1 MASRATA
8 GRQKM
13 TTESDEFVR
22 LADPFRRE
30 LLVHCY
36 RMLGSVDDAEDL
48 VQETY
53 LRAWRAY
60 DDFEGRSS
68 LRTWLYRIA
77 TLACL
82 TALEHRSRRVL
93 PSALVPATGDPAAP
107 MRRPDRDE
115 AFVEPL
121 PDVLARTD
129 TADPATIVESRDEMR
144 LAWTV
149 AVQNLSAKQRA
160 VLILRDVLAWRASEV
175 AELLDCS
182 TAAVNSALQRAR
194 SQMQRLGD
202 EPESTAGPR
211 PQAGHEQLEAYV
223 SAFENADV
231 AKLVKLLRHDVVLE
245 MPPFL
250 NWFSG
255 RDPVVRF
262 LAARCTGGGIRML
275 PTAANGQPAV
285 IAYFPEE
292 DRPGDLLHART
303 LHVLT
308 TTESGVSRIVAYRD
322 KAVVSRFGLPAT
334 LSALARQA

>member
-1 MASRATA
+1 MVTSD
-8 GRQKM
+8 
-13 TTESDEFVR
+13 SDEFVR

-77 TLACL
+77 TSACL
-82 TALEHRSRRVL
+82 TALERRSRRLL
-93 PSALVPATGDPAAP
+93 PSALVPPTSDPTAP
-107 MRRPDRDE
+107 LRRPADDE

-121 PDVLARTD
+121 PDASARPD
-129 TADPATIVESRDEMR
+129 TADPAAIIESRDGVR
-144 LAWTV
+144 LAWTA

-160 VLILRDVLAWRASEV
+160 VLILRDVLAWHASEV

-194 SQMQRLGD
+194 AQMQQLTD
-202 EPESTAGPR
+202 EDETKAGPPAEAVR
-211 PQAGHEQLEAYV
+211 DQLEAYV
-223 SAFENADV
+223 SAFQNADV
-231 AKLVKLLRHDVVLE
+231 ARLVKLLRHDVVLE

-250 NWFSG
+250 SWFSG

-262 LAARCTGGGIRML
+262 LADRCTGGGIRML
-275 PTAANGQPAV
+275 PTGANGQPAV
-285 IAYFPEE
+285 IAYFPED
-292 DRPGDLLHART
+292 DRPDGRLYART

-308 TTESGVSRIVAYRD
+308 ISDLGVSRIVAYRD
-322 KAVVSRFGLPAT
+322 RAVVSRFGLPAT
-334 LSALARQA
+334 LPALVSRS